1 MACSNKPDFVFKII
15 AAGTFS
21 VMRNACGVFVS
32 NRETG
37 GKDAIFPVYS
47 QKKRKISLALTEI
60 VLIL

>member
-1 MACSNKPDFVFKII
+1 
-15 AAGTFS
+15 
-21 VMRNACGVFVS
+21 MRNAYGVFVS

-37 GKDAIFPVYS
+37 GKDAIFPIYS